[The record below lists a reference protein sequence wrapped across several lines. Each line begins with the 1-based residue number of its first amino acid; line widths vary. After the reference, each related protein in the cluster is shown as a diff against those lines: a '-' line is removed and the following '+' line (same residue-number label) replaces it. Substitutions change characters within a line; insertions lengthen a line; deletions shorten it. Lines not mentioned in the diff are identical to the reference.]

1 VGIAAPEC
9 VNCYFEGSSKSCDN
23 ERIGDSVKNRVY
35 LDYNATTAVAPE
47 VLDAMLPYLREH
59 FGNPSSIHAYGQAAK
74 AALYDA
80 REAVAELVG
89 SSPNEILF
97 TSGGT
102 ESANLAILGTLA
114 AAEGGR
120 RHLITST
127 VEHHAVLN
135 TMKALAKKGNP
146 VTFLK
151 VDREGVVDPQD
162 LEKALTPETLL
173 VSIMHANNETG
184 VVQPIA
190 DLSRLTREAGAYF
203 HTDGVQS
210 VGKLPVDIREFGIDL
225 LSLSGHKIYAPKGTG
240 ALYVRRGVK
249 CRGIFTGGGQ
259 ERSRRPGTE
268 NLPGIVGLGCAAE
281 LVRKGLRSDNER
293 VRALRDRLEKGVL
306 ETVSGTRV
314 NGGGASRTP
323 NTTSLSFEGIEG
335 ETLTIALD
343 LKGYAV
349 STGAACSSGT
359 VEPSHVLR
367 AMGFSPERVQGSIR
381 VSLGKYTT
389 EEEVLHFVETLRET
403 VESMRSR
410 SANIARA

>member
-1 VGIAAPEC
+1 MK
-9 VNCYFEGSSKSCDN
+9 KS
-23 ERIGDSVKNRVY
+23 VY

-80 REAVAELVG
+80 RESVATLIG
-89 SSPNEILF
+89 AGPNEVLF

-102 ESANLAILGTLA
+102 EAANLAIRGVLA

-120 RHLITST
+120 RHLIASK

-135 TMKALAKKGNP
+135 TMNGLSKSGNP

-151 VDREGVVDPQD
+151 VDREGVVAPRE

-190 DLSRLTREAGAYF
+190 ELSRLTRDAGAYF
-203 HTDGVQS
+203 YTDAVQS
-210 VGKLPVDIREFGIDL
+210 VGKIPVNVHELGADL
-225 LSLSGHKIYAPKGTG
+225 LSLSGHKLYAPKGTG

-249 CRGIFTGGGQ
+249 LRSVFRGGGQ

-268 NLPGIVGLGCAAE
+268 NLPGIVGLGRAAD
-281 LVRKGLRSDNER
+281 LARKGLSSDNDR
-293 VRALRDRLEKGVL
+293 VEALRDRLEKEVL
-306 ETVSGTRV
+306 ETINGVRA
-314 NGGGASRTP
+314 NGGGAHRTP
-323 NTTSLSFEGIEG
+323 NTTNLSFDGIEG

-343 LKGYAV
+343 LRGFAV

-359 VEPSHVLR
+359 VDPSHVLQ
-367 AMGFSPERVQGSIR
+367 AMGFGPARVQGSIR

-389 EEEVLHFVETLRET
+389 EEEVLRFAEVLRDT
-403 VESMRSR
+403 VESIRRR
-410 SANIARA
+410 SAGRSLRA